1 MDAYEVHEKLGAG
14 SFGTIRKI
22 IRKADRKVLCWK
34 EIRCS
39 LDPEHS
45 AHVAASRSLGH
56 LRRGL
61 QHLD

>member
-45 AHVAASRSLGH
+45 AHVAASRALGT
-56 LRRGL
+56 
-61 QHLD
+61 